1 MDCVNEE
8 LGTWPNLR
16 RAMLV
21 TTLKDGQD
29 FYAKK
34 LGMAP
39 FEQGGRGMVVLTR
52 RGNGSAIAV

>member
-1 MDCVNEE
+1 
-8 LGTWPNLR
+8 
-16 RAMLV
+16 MLV